1 MTTRLCTI
9 KLSIRDYDTKEEGK
23 VVYNGEVVSIDEELR
38 HYMFRFYNTESG
50 TLLVTVDASK
60 EVIKVIEK
68 SENINLSMGIKID
81 TYEECIYDIDSSRLE
96 LETRTFDVQF
106 ENNVILFDYDLYA
119 KNDIEHRKPLTRNV
133 VRIEYEGDKKV
144 C

>member
-9 KLSIRDYDTKEEGK
+9 NLSIKDYDTKEEGK
-23 VVYNGEVVSIDEELR
+23 VVYNGEVVSIDADLK

-60 EVIKVIEK
+60 DVIKVIEK
-68 SENINLSMGIKID
+68 SDSINLLMEIKVD
-81 TYEECIYDIDSSRLE
+81 TYQDCIYNIDSSRLE
-96 LETRTFDVQF
+96 LETRTFDVSI
-106 ENNVILFDYDLYA
+106 EDDMIILDYDLYA
-119 KNDIEHRKPLTRNV
+119 KNDINHDKPLTRNV
-133 VRIEYEGDKKV
+133 VKIEFEGDRKV